1 MFLKRLIKVSVLSF
15 WFLALLTFSSCEAQ
29 EPEPQPEP
37 IPEKFIF
44 KAADLSFLPDIEASG
59 AIFYNREGQAEDM
72 LTTLKE
78 AGMNAVRIRLWH
90 TPADGISGFEEVK
103 AFAEKVRE
111 RGLKVWL
118 TVHYSDT
125 WADPGNQQPPAAWA
139 NLDINAL
146 SDSMYAYTSKIIT
159 GISPDYIQIGNEINH
174 GMLWPLGNTE
184 NMGNLVRL
192 LKSGADAVRDND
204 KDCKIILQYAGT
216 DGAKWF
222 LNAVKEMDFD
232 IIGISYYPNW
242 HGKDLGKLETDLKE
256 LASYS
261 QKPVMIAETSY
272 PFTFDWNDWTNN
284 VIGGAD
290 KIIPGIPASESGQL
304 SFMKEVKRIST
315 STSQLVGF
323 AYWGGEW
330 ISYKGPQATNGS
342 SWENQ
347 AFYNFNNHALP
358 VIEVFN

>member
-1 MFLKRLIKVSVLSF
+1 MFIRSLVKVFILIF
-15 WFLALLTFSSCEAQ
+15 WFASMLTFSSCEAK
-29 EPEPQPEP
+29 EPDPQPEP

-59 AIFYNREGQAEDM
+59 VIFYNRDGQAEDM

-90 TPADGISGFEEVK
+90 SPTDGISGFEEVK
-103 AFAEKVRE
+103 AFAEKVRA
-111 RGLKVWL
+111 RDLKVWL

-139 NLDINAL
+139 NLEIDAL
-146 SDSMYAYTSKIIT
+146 SDSMYAYTSKIIRE
-159 GISPDYIQIGNEINH
+159 ISPDYIQIGNEINH
-174 GMLWPLGNTE
+174 GILWPLGNSE
-184 NMGNLVRL
+184 NMENLIQL
-192 LKSGADAVRDND
+192 LKSGGKAVRDNSSA
-204 KDCKIILQYAGT
+204 CKIIMQYAGT
-216 DGAKWF
+216 DGVQWF
-222 LNAVKEMDFD
+222 LNAVKETDFD
-232 IIGISYYPNW
+232 ILGISYYPNW
-242 HGKDLGKLETDLKE
+242 HGKDMVKLENDLKD
-256 LASYS
+256 LASVS

-284 VIGGAD
+284 VIGGPD

-304 SFMKEVKRIST
+304 SFMKEIKRIST
-315 STSQLVGF
+315 STAQLVGF

-330 ISYKGPQATNGS
+330 ISYKGPQAKNGS

-347 AFYNFNNHALP
+347 AFYDFNNHALP
-358 VIEVFN
+358 VIEVFK